1 MLVTNPHPEDA
12 TNGSPLERVHHPEI
26 VPLEVGDLWVE
37 ELVFREQMLRVGF
50 VPALRQA
57 IELLAAGRGATRS
70 NGPLP
75 PIVAGFEV
83 VYLDGGRSNDREIR
97 EGLAGL
103 DCEVISGTGGVFA
116 GLSGGFELLRA
127 RERSGWVLDL
137 GQSQLKL
144 ASPTH
149 AWTWPRD
156 SARLLEASH
165 TSASALPAQRRRLKE
180 FIALKLQLAI
190 AEVREIPQTLVAA
203 LPSRLA
209 GDGTPLY
216 GTYAGL
222 RGYRNLIPDALE
234 QAGLRDVPVFV
245 LNDAELAAHS
255 ARLDPRLANYR
266 KVLVL
271 TLGFGIGAALIHRG
285 G

>member
-1 MLVTNPHPEDA
+1 MLVTESIPEA
-12 TNGSPLERVHHPEI
+12 VTNGGPLERVHHPEI
-26 VPLEVGDLWVE
+26 VPLEVGDLWVDE
-37 ELVFREQMLRVGF
+37 VVFREQMLRVGF

-57 IELLAAGRGATRS
+57 IILLSAGRGATRS

-75 PIVAGFEV
+75 PIVAGFEA
-83 VYLDGGRSNDREIR
+83 VYLTGGRANDRTIH

-103 DCEVISGTGGVFA
+103 DCEFISGTDGAFA

-127 RERSGWVLDL
+127 RGRSGWVLDL

-144 ASPTH
+144 ASSTH

-156 SARLLEASH
+156 SARMPDSSH
-165 TSASALPAQRRRLKE
+165 TSLSTLPTHRRRLKE
-180 FIALKLQLAI
+180 FIALKLQFAI
-190 AEVREIPQTLVAA
+190 AESREAPQTLVAA

-209 GDGTPLY
+209 DDGTPLY

-222 RGYRNLIPDALE
+222 RGNRRLVPDALE
-234 QAGLRDVPVFV
+234 LAGLQNVPVFV

-255 ARLDPRLANYR
+255 ARLDPRLAGYQ
-266 KVLVL
+266 KILVL
-271 TLGFGIGAALIHRG
+271 TLGFGIGAALIQRAS
-285 G
+285 

>member
-1 MLVTNPHPEDA
+1 MLVTEANSEDV
-12 TNGSPLERVHHPEI
+12 TDGSPLERVHHPEI
-26 VPLEVGDLWVE
+26 VPLEVGDLWVDDV
-37 ELVFREQMLRVGF
+37 VFREQMLRVGF

-57 IELLAAGRGATRS
+57 IESLAAGRGATRS

-75 PIVAGFEV
+75 PIVAGFGA
-83 VYLDGGRSNDREIR
+83 VYLAGGRANDPEIH

-103 DCEVISGTGGVFA
+103 NCNVIAGTGGVFA

-127 RERSGWVLDL
+127 RGRSGWVLDL

-156 SARLLEASH
+156 SARLPEESH
-165 TSASALPAQRRRLKE
+165 TSPSALPTYRRRLKE

-190 AEVREIPQTLVAA
+190 AEVREIPQCLVAA

-209 GDGTPLY
+209 DDGTPLY

-222 RGYRNLIPDALE
+222 RGYRSLIPDALE
-234 QAGLRDVPVFV
+234 LAGLRDVPVFV

-255 ARLDPRLANYR
+255 ARLDPRLAAYR
-266 KVLVL
+266 KILVL
-271 TLGFGIGAALIHRG
+271 TLGFGIGAALIQRQP
-285 G
+285 